1 MQRPDEID
9 RQNIVAL
16 VVTALAICAGVGL
29 ICLTV
34 LH

>member
-16 VVTALAICAGVGL
+16 VAAALAILAGVGL
-29 ICLTV
+29 VCMSV
-34 LH
+34 LI

>member
-16 VVTALAICAGVGL
+16 VAAAAAILAGVGL